1 MKILKKLSIFLASL
15 FVVGIIFIITIYQ
28 LLAILIDNEFSLP
41 KLQLI
46 IKESFNLFSMATF
59 WKSFFYSLFR
69 TIIGFLLSFILA
81 LTLAIIHK
89 FFKFPRKFINIII
102 AIIRAV
108 PTIAIILNLLFWT
121 NSNLA
126 PIIIACL
133 VTLPQL
139 FVSILQELE
148 NFDIEI
154 IQMCNLYKIPQKQIF
169 LKVYMPFVMPRLAL
183 TICSNFA
190 LTLKLIGS
198 SEALCSTLNSLGY
211 MMKDAK
217 ASFNPSELMALS
229 IICIIVAIV
238 LEYSLKFVIKKVWRI
253 K

>member
-1 MKILKKLSIFLASL
+1 MKQKNNLIYDIIYIVLSIFL
-15 FVVGIIFIITIYQ
+15 IITIYQ
-28 LLAILIDNEFSLP
+28 LLAIIIDNEFSLP
-41 KLQLI
+41 KLQLVF
-46 IKESFNLFSMATF
+46 KEFVKLFSMSTF

-69 TIIGFLLSFILA
+69 TIVGFLLSFILA
-81 LTLAIIHK
+81 LSLAIIHK

-102 AIIRAV
+102 GIIRAL

-148 NFDIEI
+148 NFDNEI
-154 IQMCNLYKIPQKQIF
+154 IQMCNLYKISQKQIF

-217 ASFNPSELMALS
+217 ASFNPAELMALS
-229 IICIIVAIV
+229 TII
-238 LEYSLKFVIKKVWRI
+238 
-253 K
+253 